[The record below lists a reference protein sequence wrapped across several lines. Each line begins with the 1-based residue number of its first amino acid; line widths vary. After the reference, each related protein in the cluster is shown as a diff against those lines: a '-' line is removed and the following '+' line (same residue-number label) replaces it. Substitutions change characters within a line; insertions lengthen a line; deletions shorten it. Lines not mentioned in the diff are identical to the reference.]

1 MDRLEEHIKK
11 NRHDFDIYD
20 PPEKVWRSIDKNA
33 KRRKIVR
40 LLSIPAAA
48 IIVLA
53 AGFSLALYISGN
65 TLFEKNYGNQEMFS
79 GADRQLQEAEIY
91 YTNLVNDLWQ
101 QATPLLEQNPDAE
114 KELKNDM
121 MHLDSIC
128 ISIKRDLKENIANR
142 EVIEALITNYRTRIT
157 ILEEMLIVLAEESE
171 EEQNPSNHAL

>member
-11 NRHDFDIYD
+11 NRHDFDIYEPSD
-20 PPEKVWRSIDKNA
+20 KVWREIDRNV
-33 KRRKIVR
+33 KRRKTVR
-40 LLSIPAAA
+40 MLYIPAAA

-53 AGFSLALYISGN
+53 AGFSFAMYLSGN
-65 TLFEKNYGNQEMFS
+65 KLSERSSVDHDLFS
-79 GADRQLQEAEIY
+79 GADRQLKETEIY

-114 KELKNDM
+114 RELKNDM

-128 ISIKRDLKENIANR
+128 TYIKRDLKENIANR

-157 ILEEMLIVLAEESE
+157 ILEEMLLVLAEESE
-171 EEQNPSNHAL
+171 PEQNPLNHAL